1 MSKEFEKL
9 VKIYSKMWYPTKIYE
24 QKLITSLVS
33 Y

>member
-24 QKLITSLVS
+24 QKLTTTNK